1 MFKKVAGCR
10 DILPEQAGL
19 WQRLE
24 QISREVFTL
33 YNYKE
38 IRTPLLEE
46 SSLFNRSLGEVAEIV
61 QKQMFIF
68 QSETDSY
75 ALRPEGTASV
85 VRAYIENNLDKA
97 SALAKLYYIGPMFRR
112 ERPQKGRLRQF
123 HHVGCEVLGS
133 RESGLDIEVISL
145 MDALLKSFAIV
156 NYRIKLNS
164 LGCAADKKNF
174 ADFLR
179 KNISHNL
186 SKLCPECNIRYNL
199 NVMRILDC
207 KNTGCQDVIRDL
219 KIQDTCLCQEC
230 AVHFTEVKNGLD
242 LLGVKYE
249 VSPYL
254 VRGLDYYTRTVFEIT
269 HDSLESQQNAIGAG
283 GRYDNLIKEVG
294 GPDLGAI
301 GFAFGMERLF
311 LVMQEGLKP
320 QSKPLIYAIGLG
332 DEARKQCLLILD
344 ELRKNGIASDTD
356 YENKSIKGAMRKA
369 NDLGAEYVLILGDD
383 EIKKNTIMLKQMS
396 SGKQEE
402 VKREELVGK
411 IKCYTHIHAV
421 N

>member
-1 MFKKVAGCR
+1 MFKKVSGCR
-10 DILPEQAGL
+10 DILPEQVAL

-24 QISREVFTL
+24 QISREVFAL

-46 SSLFNRSLGEVAEIV
+46 SSLFNRSLGEAAEIV

-68 QSETDSY
+68 KNDTDSY

-85 VRAYIENNLDKA
+85 VRAYIENNLDKT

-133 RESGLDIEVISL
+133 GEPGLDIEVISL
-145 MDALLKSFAIV
+145 MDTLLKSFAIV
-156 NYRIKLNS
+156 NYHIKVNS
-164 LGCAADKKNF
+164 LGCADDKNNF
-174 ADFLR
+174 AIFLR
-179 KNISHNL
+179 KNIGHNL
-186 SKLCPECNIRYNL
+186 NKLCPECNIRYNL

-207 KNTGCQDVIRDL
+207 KNAGCQEIIRNLNMHDA
-219 KIQDTCLCQEC
+219 CLCREC
-230 AVHFTEVKNGLD
+230 ADHFLEVKQGLD
-242 LLGVKYE
+242 LLGIKYE

-301 GFAFGMERLF
+301 GFAFGIERLF
-311 LVMQEGLKP
+311 LVMQESP
-320 QSKPLIYAIGLG
+320 APESRPLIYAIGLG
-332 DEARKQCLLILD
+332 DQARKQCLLIVD

-369 NDLGAEYVLILGDD
+369 NDLSAQYVLILGDD
-383 EIKKNTIMLKQMS
+383 EIKKNTITLKQMS

-402 VKREELVGK
+402 IKREELVGK